1 MVRYQRPIEIADT
14 PEEVKQDKKARSR
27 GNDWKKISN
36 NFGTPSKNIKDTE
49 KEKDPQ
55 ERSEYLK

>member
-1 MVRYQRPIEIADT
+1 MIGGQGIR
-14 PEEVKQDKKARSR
+14 KKSIQITQEKSEMFS
-27 GNDWKKISN
+27 DH
-36 NFGTPSKNIKDTE
+36 FGTPSKNVGDIE